1 VENNFKK
8 AQNYLYI
15 LLILNNLFVPPSYWI
30 LVYPIAPNQ
39 RLSFVNF
46 SFHGVSAILFLLD
59 VFGDSFNIN
68 RIDILIVNGYIWGY
82 LCWVYVFHSLTG
94 FWIYPI
100 FDPKKIPWIQI
111 IITLVVLMSIMMIG
125 YFIVKLLMFLKLIL
139 FGFVKKQLRN
149 VLWKQEEIAVVE
161 DEVENLI

>member
-1 VENNFKK
+1 
-8 AQNYLYI
+8 
-15 LLILNNLFVPPSYWI
+15 

-100 FDPKKIPWIQI
+100 FDPKKIAWTQI
-111 IITLVVLMSIMMIG
+111 VLTLVVLMSTLMIG
-125 YFIVKLLMFLKLIL
+125 YFLVKFLMFLKLVL

-149 VLWKQEEIAVVE
+149 VLWKQEEEITVLE